1 MAEVKRGWRG
11 EGRMTDDRR
20 NIDGLVDL
28 VLTRALVMSERQ
40 YGVGLSIVTVTD
52 IVTQSVL
59 CRHVRWRHVSTSG
72 PRVVHVSTSGPRVVH
87 VVAALVVQSGH
98 LAVDLHLGAVGG
110 GEVLEVQAGRQLPV
124 DLVRDAG
131 RVVGGRV
138 LVGSQSCLAS
148 KDCKTSVSYFIVELN
163 ER

>member
-1 MAEVKRGWRG
+1 
-11 EGRMTDDRR
+11 MTDDRR

-28 VLTRALVMSERQ
+28 VLTRAVVMSERQ

-59 CRHVRWRHVSTSG
+59 CRHVRWR
-72 PRVVHVSTSGPRVVH
+72 HVSTSGPRVVH

-138 LVGSQSCLAS
+138 LVGSQSCLMLT
-148 KDCKTSVSYFIVELN
+148 DYKTGLGCFLVELDRRYN
-163 ER
+163 FKDF

>member
-1 MAEVKRGWRG
+1 
-11 EGRMTDDRR
+11 MTDDRR

-110 GEVLEVQAGRQLPV
+110 GEVLEVQASRQLFV

-148 KDCKTSVSYFIVELN
+148 KDCKTSVSYFIVELD

>member
-1 MAEVKRGWRG
+1 
-11 EGRMTDDRR
+11 MTDDWI

-28 VLTRALVMSERQ
+28 VLTRARALTMSERQ
-40 YGVGLSIVTVTD
+40 FGLGLSIVTVTD

-72 PRVVHVSTSGPRVVH
+72 TRVVHVSTSGPRVVH

-148 KDCKTSVSYFIVELN
+148 KDCKMSLSYFIVELD

>member
-28 VLTRALVMSERQ
+28 VLTRALVMSKRQ
-40 YGVGLSIVTVTD
+40 HGVGLSIVTVTD

-72 PRVVHVSTSGPRVVH
+72 PRVVHV
-87 VVAALVVQSGH
+87 VAALVVQSRH

-138 LVGSQSCLAS
+138 LVGSQSCLMLT
-148 KDCKTSVSYFIVELN
+148 DYKTGLGCFIVELDRRYN
-163 ER
+163 FKDF